1 MKIIEYIIIFTIIGF
16 VMGIFVKDDNL
27 SIGLIII
34 ISVLWWFAM
43 GPWAIAT
50 FIELILGYSLSKK
63 IFY

>member
-43 GPWAIAT
+43 GPWAIA
-50 FIELILGYSLSKK
+50 GSVRNSVSVKVK
-63 IFY
+63 